1 MFLFIPCILNITIIG
16 IGIGMIN
23 KHTNTDVALMNF
35 FIAAIGL
42 LKLAR
47 NLKTYTYAFLVC
59 IFYPIVKMMDA
70 LDLMDR
76 EVDKE
81 WSISIL
87 SKTTSFPQYFGKI
100 LTLAYFNWRRDL
112 RNVFLTPYLFQLG
125 LYLY

>member
-1 MFLFIPCILNITIIG
+1 
-16 IGIGMIN
+16 
-23 KHTNTDVALMNF
+23 MNF
-35 FIAAIGL
+35 FMAAIGL

-100 LTLAYFNWRRDL
+100 LTLACFNW
-112 RNVFLTPYLFQLG
+112 NVTSF
-125 LYLY
+125 

>member
-1 MFLFIPCILNITIIG
+1 
-16 IGIGMIN
+16 
-23 KHTNTDVALMNF
+23 MNF
-35 FIAAIGL
+35 LMAAIGL

-47 NLKTYTYAFLVC
+47 NPKTYTFAFLVC

-87 SKTTSFPQYFGKI
+87 SKTTSFPQYFGKNSD
-100 LTLAYFNWRRDL
+100 F
-112 RNVFLTPYLFQLG
+112 G
-125 LYLY
+125 

>member
-1 MFLFIPCILNITIIG
+1 MFLFIPCILNITVIG
-16 IGIGMIN
+16 IGIGMKSEHRRCSDNIF
-23 KHTNTDVALMNF
+23 M
-35 FIAAIGL
+35 AAIGL

-47 NLKTYTYAFLVC
+47 NLKTYSYAFLVC

-87 SKTTSFPQYFGKI
+87 SKTTSFPQYFGK
-100 LTLAYFNWRRDL
+100 N
-112 RNVFLTPYLFQLG
+112 
-125 LYLY
+125 

>member
-16 IGIGMIN
+16 IGIGMGMIN
-23 KHTNTDVALMNF
+23 EHRRCTNEF
-35 FIAAIGL
+35 FMEAIGL

-100 LTLAYFNWRRDL
+100 LTLAKF
-112 RNVFLTPYLFQLG
+112 
-125 LYLY
+125 

>member
-1 MFLFIPCILNITIIG
+1 M
-16 IGIGMIN
+16 
-23 KHTNTDVALMNF
+23 
-35 FIAAIGL
+35 AAIGL

-59 IFYPIVKMMDA
+59 IFYPIVKMMDV

-87 SKTTSFPQYFGKI
+87 SKTTSFPQYFGKNSD
-100 LTLAYFNWRRDL
+100 FGK
-112 RNVFLTPYLFQLG
+112 FLLETRPTNSM
-125 LYLY
+125 